1 MLLRN
6 PKDTAVSYYHFY
18 NNMPVLPSFASWD
31 EYFAAFMNGK
41 CTFLGKCVFWDFFPP
56 RVHIQVLGLGILPQY
71 IFPRQSW
78 ADGPMLWMNSGVTE
92 N

>member
-31 EYFAAFMNGK
+31 EYFTAFMNGK
-41 CTFLGKCVFWDFFPP
+41 CTFPCVFWDFFPP
-56 RVHIQVLGLGILPQY
+56 RVHIQDSGLGNLTPAYLPKAVMG
-71 IFPRQSW
+71 RW
-78 ADGPMLWMNSGVTE
+78 AHVMDE
-92 N
+92 